1 MKKMKRAFAA
11 LLALCCVLPLT
22 ACSLNISE
30 KPVGPTDDP
39 AHAPTAQTARP
50 GYALALAS
58 YPEQAGYPEEDGYFG
73 ENGEFDSEKYDEV
86 YDKWMADVQE
96 RHAAIRQ
103 YPGALDGF
111 LDKSIREF
119 MSGTEG
125 GNAVY
130 SPLNV
135 YMALAMLAETAGG
148 ESRQQILDLLGA
160 PDIET
165 LRMTAAALW
174 RGNYI
179 DDGAVKSL
187 MANSLWLNE
196 DVKFVQPTLDLLA
209 EEYYASSFAGRMGD
223 PDFDRALQ
231 DWINENTGGLLKEQA
246 SGLHMDPET
255 VMSIASTIYFKGR
268 WASEFNKN
276 ATAKDVFKLPGGD
289 ELECDFMHKSG
300 VNDYFWSDS
309 FAAVP
314 LGIEGSGCMW
324 LILPDEGASPE
335 SLIESGEATDFLL
348 RNGDWGNRKRLIV
361 NMAVPKFDVS
371 SKTDLVAGLKR
382 LGVTDVFDASAAD
395 FTPST
400 GELDGTF
407 VTNIEHAARAKI
419 DEEGVEAA
427 AYTVIVRAGGAMPP
441 EEQVD
446 FILDRPFIFAIT
458 GEDGLPLFVGI
469 VNNPA
474 A

>member
-1 MKKMKRAFAA
+1 MKKIKRTLAA

-22 ACSLNISE
+22 ACGLNISE
-30 KPVGPTDDP
+30 KPADPTDDP
-39 AHAPTAQTARP
+39 APAPTAQTAKP

-58 YPEQAGYPEEDGYFG
+58 YPEQARYPEETGFFG
-73 ENGEFDSEKYDEV
+73 EDGKFDEEG
-86 YDKWMADVQE
+86 YDKVYEEWMADVKE
-96 RHAAIRQ
+96 RHSAIRQ
-103 YPGALDGF
+103 YSGSLDGF

-119 MSGTEG
+119 MSGTES

-148 ESRQQILDLLGA
+148 ESRQQILALLGA

-223 PDFDRALQ
+223 PDFDKALQ

-268 WASEFNKN
+268 WAGEFNKN
-276 ATAKDVFKLPGGD
+276 ATEKDDFNLPDGGK
-289 ELECDFMHKSG
+289 LECDFMHKSAA
-300 VNDYFWSDS
+300 NDYYWGDD
-309 FAAVP
+309 FAAVA
-314 LGIEGSGCMW
+314 LGIEGSGSMW
-324 LILPDEGASPE
+324 LILPDEGVTPE

-348 RNGDWGNRKRLIV
+348 RNGDWGKQKHIIV

-371 SKTDLVAGLKR
+371 SETDLVAGLKD

-395 FTPST
+395 FSPST
-400 GELDGTF
+400 GDLDGTC

-427 AYTVIVRAGGAMPP
+427 AYTVITRCGGAMPP

-469 VNNPA
+469 VNRPA